1 MDALTLLPLILTL
14 TAPADAR
21 PSPSVNQT
29 WAGVSFLPAPSPVPT
44 AASHPWPLDFGV
56 SDAVQ
61 SGPPPQVAFEYSD
74 GYKKRLRVHRDA
86 SYAMLPLFGAEAVVG
101 EKLFT
106 NPNSQGL
113 KTAHGWLNVGIL
125 GLFGLD
131 TITGVWNLKEG
142 WQDPHGR
149 TRRLIHS
156 LLMLTAD
163 VGFVATDRLAPNR
176 RALAAG
182 NTSGAVTHRDVAV
195 ASISAATVGYLIMV
209 FR

>member
-1 MDALTLLPLILTL
+1 MDALALLPLVLTL

-21 PSPSVNQT
+21 QAPSVNQT
-29 WAGVSFLPAPSPVPT
+29 WVGVSFLPGPSRAPSVAPR
-44 AASHPWPLDFGV
+44 PLDFRR
-56 SDAVQ
+56 SDVVQ
-61 SGPPPQVAFEYSD
+61 SGAPPQVAFEYSD
-74 GYKKRLRVHRDA
+74 GYKKRLRVHKDA
-86 SYAMLPLFGAEAVVG
+86 SYAMLPLFGAEAIVG
-101 EKLFT
+101 EKLFS

-176 RALAAG
+176 RAVAAG

-195 ASISAATVGYLIMV
+195 VSISAATVGYLIMV

>member
-1 MDALTLLPLILTL
+1 MDALSLLPLVLTL

-21 PSPSVNQT
+21 PVPSLNQT
-29 WAGVSFLPAPSPVPT
+29 WAGVSFLPGPSP
-44 AASHPWPLDFGV
+44 AAPVASRRVDFRPLDV
-56 SDAVQ
+56 VQ

-74 GYKKRLRVHRDA
+74 GYKARLRVHRDA

-101 EKLFT
+101 EKLFK

-113 KTAHGWLNVGIL
+113 KTAHAWLNVGIL
-125 GLFGLD
+125 GVFGVD
-131 TITGVWNLKEG
+131 TVTGIWNLKEG

-149 TRRLIHS
+149 VRRLIHG

-163 VGFVATDRLAPNR
+163 VGFVATDKLAPNR
-176 RALAAG
+176 RAVAAG

-195 ASISAATVGYLIMV
+195 ASISAATVGYLIMI

>member
-1 MDALTLLPLILTL
+1 MDALSLLPLVLTL

-21 PSPSVNQT
+21 PAPSVNQT
-29 WAGVSFLPAPSPVPT
+29 WAGVSFLPGPSPAPT
-44 AASHPWPLDFGV
+44 VAARPVDFSP
-56 SDAVQ
+56 SDVAQ

-74 GYKKRLRVHRDA
+74 GYKARLRVHRDA

-101 EKLFT
+101 EKLFK

-113 KTAHGWLNVGIL
+113 KTAHAWLNVGIL
-125 GLFGLD
+125 GVFGVD
-131 TITGVWNLKEG
+131 TVTGIWNLKEG

-149 TRRLIHS
+149 VRRLIHG

-163 VGFVATDRLAPNR
+163 VGFVATDKLAPNR
-176 RALAAG
+176 RAVAAG

-195 ASISAATVGYLIMV
+195 ASISAATVGYLIMI